1 MKQDTKFNIDGKE
14 VTLSELITMF
24 RFAQYII
31 ALANLYKLL
40 LEKQKEKN
48 QA

>member
-14 VTLSELITMF
+14 VMLSELITMF

-40 LEKQKEKN
+40 LEKQK
-48 QA
+48 

>member
-24 RFAQYII
+24 RFAQYVI
-31 ALANLYKLL
+31 ALANLYKFLT
-40 LEKQKEKN
+40 EQKEKN